1 MLGIGLS
8 CRWIKPDY
16 SRTLESSFRTLFP
29 HFRYV
34 FAGQTD
40 LYFILLKRNHDMR
53 SLFNKD
59 YFRFWN
65 TDSQYSFALSDF
77 FGIVWTWKLNFT
89 KCNSLLSQHNNIL
102 FRPYIVKGGTEIKWY
117 PFRFYWAV
125 FTVDLRLLIRPT
137 HSSHRSIT
145 LGTCIELY
153 QVILE
158 YIVSSIF

>member
-1 MLGIGLS
+1 MLGIELS
-8 CRWIKPDY
+8 CRWIKSDY

-65 TDSQYSFALSDF
+65 TDSQYSFAISD
-77 FGIVWTWKLNFT
+77 
-89 KCNSLLSQHNNIL
+89 CNSLLSQHNNIL

-125 FTVDLRLLIRPT
+125 FTVNLRLLIRPT